1 MSKKIIFSESQ
12 ISHIVNTITNEKKL
26 NESYYDSEK
35 SYSLDYIKS
44 VTKKAPRYLK
54 KIISDLPK
62 FDCPN
67 GSGDCVK
74 IPQVI
79 FQYIKGNF

>member
-1 MSKKIIFSESQ
+1 MGKKIIFSESQ

-44 VTKKAPRYLK
+44 VTKKHQG
-54 KIISDLPK
+54 I
-62 FDCPN
+62 
-67 GSGDCVK
+67 
-74 IPQVI
+74 
-79 FQYIKGNF
+79 

>member
-1 MSKKIIFSESQ
+1 MGKKIIFSESQ
-12 ISHIVNTITNEKKL
+12 ISLIVNTLT
-26 NESYYDSEK
+26 ESYYDSEK
-35 SYSLDYIKS
+35 MYSLEYIKS
-44 VTKKAPRYLK
+44 VTKKAPRYIK
-54 KIISDLPK
+54 KLIPDLPQ

-67 GSGDCVK
+67 GSGTCVK